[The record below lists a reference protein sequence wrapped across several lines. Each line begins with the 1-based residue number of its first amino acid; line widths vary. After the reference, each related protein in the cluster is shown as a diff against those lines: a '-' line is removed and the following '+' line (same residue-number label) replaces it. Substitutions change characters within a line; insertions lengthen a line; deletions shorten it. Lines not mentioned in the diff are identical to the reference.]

1 MIQAVGHKVLKAPK
15 LKFLVGLRLGQWRLH
30 IRRHHL
36 KAVGVQAL
44 QEVFAASIRMR
55 FGKLA
60 VVQTQIR
67 ALEKGLSAQG
77 M

>member
-1 MIQAVGHKVLKAPK
+1 
-15 LKFLVGLRLGQWRLH
+15 
-30 IRRHHL
+30 
-36 KAVGVQAL
+36 
-44 QEVFAASIRMR
+44 MR